1 MKSALLNESLA
12 GMIALACAFTVFIA
26 AALDT
31 PDRDIALA
39 GATTAA
45 AAR

>member
-12 GMIALACAFTVFIA
+12 GMIALACAFTVFFA

-31 PDRDIALA
+31 PDRDVAVA
-39 GATTAA
+39 GAGAAA